1 MISWCRCSWPCT
13 QGVGPLDPVDPVSD
27 ATSVHAGVQVA
38 IPTHSISNI
47 VEVDKI
53 NSKITE
59 SRHGNNKEYMG

>member
-38 IPTHSISNI
+38 IPTQSNSNI

-53 NSKITE
+53 KNDISE
-59 SRHGNNKEYMG
+59 SRHGNNEKLRG